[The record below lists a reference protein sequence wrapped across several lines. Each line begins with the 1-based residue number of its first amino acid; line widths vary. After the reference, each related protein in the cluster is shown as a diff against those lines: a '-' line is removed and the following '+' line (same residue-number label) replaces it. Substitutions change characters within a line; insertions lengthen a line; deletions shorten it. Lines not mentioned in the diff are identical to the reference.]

1 MPLAKGMENWPK
13 IGGTKGTGKKRSV
26 ALSQEDWPLLTHEG
40 NPAERWPLQG
50 TFDQQE
56 LTFCVNIWRTCSL
69 YKWIICMYGI
79 IGHLQGEKKSLEK
92 VGKVPL
98 DIL

>member
-1 MPLAKGMENWPK
+1 MEKGMPLAKGMENWPK

-56 LTFCVNIWRTCSL
+56 LTFLRQHLEDMFPVQMD
-69 YKWIICMYGI
+69 YMY
-79 IGHLQGEKKSLEK
+79 
-92 VGKVPL
+92 VW
-98 DIL
+98 DNRAFAR